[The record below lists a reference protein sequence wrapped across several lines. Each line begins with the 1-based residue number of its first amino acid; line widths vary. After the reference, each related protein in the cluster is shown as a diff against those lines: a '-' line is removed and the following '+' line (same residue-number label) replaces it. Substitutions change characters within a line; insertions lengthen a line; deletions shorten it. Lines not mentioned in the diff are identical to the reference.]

1 MFLEVLIQE
10 GFSGRYCF
18 QRCESIY
25 SCLTLFV
32 VEKLFESSV
41 DPNSLAMIV
50 NCTDFDET

>member
-1 MFLEVLIQE
+1 MEDIVFRGAKV
-10 GFSGRYCF
+10 STR
-18 QRCESIY
+18 
-25 SCLTLFV
+25 LTLFV